1 MVPFAAKSMSEEKH
15 TVKNGASPGLQGR
28 VRTLTLLEE
37 RWLSCVGHMA
47 AAGKQEAEKLSG
59 KAAARVVHGRGAGGD
74 RTLEI
79 DQVCETVM
87 LAVLEREA
95 PAPYLVVSEEA
106 GVLGAQE
113 AAWRVVVDPVD
124 GSLNA
129 KRGLAPFAASIA
141 VAGGDTIKDVEI
153 GYVEEY
159 TRPRYFAAVKGAG
172 LVVADPAGN
181 GRWLAVAATSQTA
194 TEGLSPQGGRLS
206 EGRVEVVL
214 LEASRPDRH
223 HFSYRDLGMLV
234 SGCSEP
240 ELRVRQIGSLALSL
254 CYVAVGIADVLV
266 AAVPSRSVD
275 VAAGLR
281 ILAEAGG
288 GAMALNEEDLW
299 DQPLDLEKRC
309 AFVAWRAGLETAELL
324 ERSRQLAK
332 TLIADLT

>member
-1 MVPFAAKSMSEEKH
+1 MSEENH
-15 TVKNGASPGLQGR
+15 TVTNGASPSLQARG
-28 VRTLTLLEE
+28 RTLTLLEE
-37 RWLSCVGHMA
+37 RWLSCAGHMA
-47 AAGKQEAEKLSG
+47 AAGKREAERLSG

-79 DQVCETVM
+79 DQVCEAVM

-95 PAPYLVVSEEA
+95 PAPYLVVSEET
-106 GVLGAQE
+106 GFLGAQE

-129 KRGLAPFAASIA
+129 KRGLVPFGASIA
-141 VAGGDTIKDVEI
+141 VAGGDRIKDVEV

-159 TRPRYFAAVKGAG
+159 TRPRRFAAVKGAG
-172 LVVADPAGN
+172 LVAADPSGS
-181 GRWLAVAATSQTA
+181 GRWLPVAATARTA
-194 TEGLSPQGGRLS
+194 AEGLSPQGGRLS
-206 EGRVEVVL
+206 EERVEVVL

-223 HFSYRDLGMLV
+223 RFSYRDLGVLV

-254 CYVAVGIADVLV
+254 CYVAMGIADVLV

-288 GAMALNEEDLW
+288 GATALGEENLW
-299 DQPLDLEKRC
+299 DQPLDLKKRC
-309 AFVAWRAGLETAELL
+309 AFVAWRAGLEIAQLL
-324 ERSRQLAK
+324 ERSRQLAR